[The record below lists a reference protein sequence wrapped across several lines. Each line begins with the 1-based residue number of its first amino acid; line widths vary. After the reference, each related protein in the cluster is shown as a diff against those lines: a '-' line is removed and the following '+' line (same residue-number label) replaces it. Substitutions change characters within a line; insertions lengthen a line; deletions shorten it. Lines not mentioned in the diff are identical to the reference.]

1 MLVRDVMISDV
12 SVVAPEI
19 TVDEAAQIMADLDI
33 DGLPVGR
40 ADALCGILTA
50 QDIILRVVAPR
61 QDPRA
66 TRVEQVMSKQ
76 VYSCAADAPVAE
88 VLAAMAEHQ
97 VRRMPVLDA
106 AGKLVGLVMRS
117 DLERAQGQPETER
130 SR

>member
-1 MLVRDVMISDV
+1 MLVRDVMTSDV
-12 SVVAPEI
+12 TVVPPEI
-19 TVDEAAQIMADLDI
+19 TVDKAAQIMADLDM

-40 ADALCGILTA
+40 EDALAGIITA

-66 TRVEQVMSKQ
+66 TRVDQVMSKQ
-76 VYSCAADAPVAE
+76 VYCCAADASIE
-88 VLAAMAEHQ
+88 DVLAEMTEHQ

-106 AGKLVGLVMRS
+106 SGKIVGLVMRS
-117 DLERAQGQPETER
+117 DILSAQGQPETER